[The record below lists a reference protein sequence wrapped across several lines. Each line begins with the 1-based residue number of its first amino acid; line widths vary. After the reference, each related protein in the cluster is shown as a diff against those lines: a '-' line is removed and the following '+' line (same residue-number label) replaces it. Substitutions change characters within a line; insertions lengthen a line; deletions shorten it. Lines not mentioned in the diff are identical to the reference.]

1 MKSRQRVFV
10 VGHNKTGT
18 RSIHQFLS
26 RNGFRGVHWD
36 NRRLAESMASNLARG
51 RPLLEG
57 YERYDAFS
65 DMESVVWGSYGPRF
79 DGRETRPGRL
89 IYAYRWFRLLD
100 RQYPGSLFIY
110 NTRPVADWLDSRLA
124 HGDGRYANACRA
136 ALAWRSR
143 DQGYSLDDLRA
154 HWRDEFH
161 EHERLLR
168 EHFGNSPRLL
178 HVDITADDAGER
190 LAAFL
195 ERHGHVIRS
204 RSMPHLGARD
214 YGSTIPRTTG
224 SSASAAAR
232 CMSEDG

>member
-1 MKSRQRVFV
+1 MTTSSSKTRQRVFV

-65 DMESVVWGSYGPRF
+65 DMESVVW
-79 DGRETRPGRL
+79 ETKRL
-89 IYAYRWFRLLD
+89 IYAYRWYRLLD

-110 NTRPVADWLDSRLA
+110 NIRPLTDWLESRFA
-124 HGDGRYANACRA
+124 HADGRYAKACRA
-136 ALAWRSR
+136 AFAWRSG
-143 DQGYSLDDLRA
+143 DATYSLDDLRA
-154 HWRDEFH
+154 QWSDEFE

-168 EHFGNSPRLL
+168 EHFGDSPRYLE
-178 HVDITADDAGER
+178 VDITAADAGER

-195 ERHGHVIRS
+195 EGHGHVVGW
-204 RSMPHLGARD
+204 RSMPHLGARTAEANQ
-214 YGSTIPRTTG
+214 S
-224 SSASAAAR
+224 
-232 CMSEDG
+232 